1 MEKIEWILTLGMD
14 TIKISML
21 LFGILGFET
30 NKGKRK
36 YVSFLYLL
44 LGIPA
49 MLVFSGEPFWYVWL
63 WKVLFISVFV
73 QATIGKKIQ
82 CFLLQMIAVTLVDL
96 AVWGMCIN
104 IIPYNSEDNM
114 VSQKVCEA
122 IAVVIWLVVILLLN
136 PYKKKIQKYIK
147 NLSAGYITVMIM
159 ELFCMMI
166 IVSCI
171 YGIICNKMTEKIQRK
186 ALIFCV
192 IAVLLNIVFCFLFSH
207 MSYSKKQIKLQN
219 DMAQR
224 QMELQKKYYDKIM
237 QQDEGIRKFRHDIKS
252 ILKGL
257 EILKNSDDIE
267 GLKKYIDDVCGI
279 YKENITLQIGNAI
292 TDYFINDTLDE
303 IHKFGDL
310 DFKIEGKFP
319 DTIKMKDSDWCIL
332 IANAMDN
339 AKEALLR
346 VENDRKLF
354 IEVKQMNEGLWFCIN
369 NSAVEKQKR
378 LLETTKKDKKNH
390 GYGTENMKCVV
401 EKYGGKIE
409 FDFRQGMFWVE
420 VYLI

>member
-1 MEKIEWILTLGMD
+1 
-14 TIKISML
+14 
-21 LFGILGFET
+21 
-30 NKGKRK
+30 
-36 YVSFLYLL
+36 
-44 LGIPA
+44 
-49 MLVFSGEPFWYVWL
+49 
-63 WKVLFISVFV
+63 
-73 QATIGKKIQ
+73 
-82 CFLLQMIAVTLVDL
+82 
-96 AVWGMCIN
+96 MCIN
-104 IIPYNSEDNM
+104 IIPYNFEDNM

-122 IAVVIWLVVILLLN
+122 IAAVMWLVVILLLN

-171 YGIICNKMTEKIQRK
+171 YGIICNKMTENIRQK
-186 ALIFCV
+186 ALMFC
-192 IAVLLNIVFCFLFSH
+192 IMAVFLNIVFCFLFSH
-207 MSYSKKQIKLQN
+207 MSYSKKQMKLQN

-237 QQDEGIRKFRHDIKS
+237 QQDEGIKKFRHDIKS

-279 YKENITLQIGNAI
+279 YKENITLQTGNAI
-292 TDYFINDTLDE
+292 ADYFINDALEE
-303 IHKFGDL
+303 IRAVGDL
-310 DFKIEGKFP
+310 DFRMEGKFP
-319 DTIKMKDSDWCIL
+319 NRIRMSDSDWCIL

-346 VENDRKLF
+346 MENDRKLF

-369 NSAVEKQKR
+369 NSALEKQKR

-401 EKYGGKIE
+401 EKYEGKIE
-409 FDFRQGMFWVE
+409 FDYRQGMFCVE
-420 VYLI
+420 VYLV